1 MREGEVQGRAKR
13 VTRILALVMSGCAL
27 AVASPASAAVPVDL
41 GPIAN
46 DVGPNLVVD
55 AAGTGYLTWA
65 RAAGSGDVV
74 DYCRILQGGTAC
86 ATALEVTFGPTIAS
100 DRGNYPLLG
109 PGNRV
114 LIVNGRVGTSTT
126 EGAKYVIDSADG
138 GVTFDGG
145 ALTAVD
151 FRNIY
156 GGAAFIDNAV
166 LTVGG
171 YTNTSGPLFQASLA
185 DPPPTVSG
193 KFSISN
199 GATTSGSSL
208 AIQGESVVVSYT
220 DSTSAYSRQLVDDD
234 NINSSAAWSAP
245 QLITTVGFGRAELLS
260 GPSGFYYAYVTPDG
274 QDIAIRA
281 LTGGTW
287 GPPVVIT
294 PPGGGVSGRFAV
306 TEDPS
311 GIVHVAYTES
321 DGDLMYRYARS
332 TANTEF
338 TNPQTLVPYP
348 NDASSFSDLELE
360 VNASG
365 NGYVS
370 YFDSDRGRV
379 MPVAPGEP
387 ATPPGAGGG
396 GGGGGGEYSGPTAD
410 TTTPAGGGSEL
421 ALTGPKEC
429 VASGASFKVSV
440 SIKAKKGKPKPK
452 IKKAVFSAAGVA
464 VATVKKKPFE
474 ATISTAGVIAK
485 TLEVS
490 AKVTIK
496 TKKPGHKAKKKKKT
510 LKQTIQ
516 IC

>member
-1 MREGEVQGRAKR
+1 MAR
-13 VTRILALVMSGCAL
+13 
-27 AVASPASAAVPVDL
+27 PV
-41 GPIAN
+41 
-46 DVGPNLVVD
+46 
-55 AAGTGYLTWA
+55 
-65 RAAGSGDVV
+65 
-74 DYCRILQGGTAC
+74 
-86 ATALEVTFGPTIAS
+86 AS

-109 PGNRV
+109 AGNRV
-114 LIVNGRVGTSTT
+114 LIVNGRVGTSTS

-138 GVTFDGG
+138 GVSFDGG
-145 ALTAVD
+145 SQTAVD
-151 FRNIY
+151 FEDIY

-171 YTNTSGPLFQASLA
+171 YTNTGGALFQASLA
-185 DPPPTVSG
+185 DPPPVVAG

-208 AIQGESVVVSYT
+208 ASQGESVVVSYT
-220 DSTSAYSRQLVDDD
+220 ESGSAYSRQLIDDD

-245 QLITTVGFGRAELLS
+245 QLITTVGSSRAELLS
-260 GPSGFYYAYVTPDG
+260 GASGFYFAYVTPDG

-281 LTGGTW
+281 LSGGTW
-287 GPPVVIT
+287 GAPVVIT

-348 NDASSFSDLELE
+348 NDASSFLDLELA

-370 YFDSDRGRV
+370 YYDTDRARV

-387 ATPPGAGGG
+387 ATAARRRRRVLRTDHGDHDAGRRRQRPRADRAEGLRRIGRRRSRSRSRSRPRRASRSRRSRRRSSRPPA
-396 GGGGGGEYSGPTAD
+396 SSSPRSRRSPSRQRSRP
-410 TTTPAGGGSEL
+410 PA
-421 ALTGPKEC
+421 
-429 VASGASFKVSV
+429 
-440 SIKAKKGKPKPK
+440 
-452 IKKAVFSAAGVA
+452 
-464 VATVKKKPFE
+464 
-474 ATISTAGVIAK
+474 
-485 TLEVS
+485 
-490 AKVTIK
+490 
-496 TKKPGHKAKKKKKT
+496 
-510 LKQTIQ
+510 
-516 IC
+516 